1 MTPEPECAVCCLRLE
16 HARTGRPRVY
26 CSRRCKKAAERKRR
40 RFAPFRP
47 RPKCVSPAPALVR
60 ALKAVQKAE
69 RQLAEARAARE
80 ALERAA
86 LDPLDPPHEYRPH
99 RSFEEYRAAQGG
111 GLLNPGIDVGE
122 VATAIRR
129 QYDGT
134 SS

>member
-1 MTPEPECAVCCLRLE
+1 
-16 HARTGRPRVY
+16 
-26 CSRRCKKAAERKRR
+26 
-40 RFAPFRP
+40 
-47 RPKCVSPAPALVR
+47 VR

-86 LDPLDPPHEYRPH
+86 LDPLDPPHEYRTH